1 MLNKGISLPMGL
13 WMTALLVSP
22 VVAHNVLKEN
32 VRALHTA
39 RMPAEFI
46 NGGQITTDLRN
57 GCLSWP
63 RLVVNARKLSVKAF
77 YFIFFDGAAPGMV
90 GGM

>member
-1 MLNKGISLPMGL
+1 MLNKGVSLPMGL

-63 RLVVNARKLSVKAF
+63 RLVVNARKLSVKAL

>member
-1 MLNKGISLPMGL
+1 
-13 WMTALLVSP
+13 MTALLVSP
-22 VVAHNVLKEN
+22 VVDQKVLKEN
-32 VRALHTA
+32 FRALHTA
-39 RMPAEFI
+39 RMPADFI

-63 RLVVNARKLSVKAF
+63 RLVVNARKLSVKAL

>member
-1 MLNKGISLPMGL
+1 MLNKGVSLPMGL

-22 VVAHNVLKEN
+22 VVAQKVSKEN
-32 VRALHTA
+32 VRALSAA

-46 NGGQITTDLRN
+46 NGGQVTTDLRN

-63 RLVVNARKLSVKAF
+63 RVVVNA
-77 YFIFFDGAAPGMV
+77 
-90 GGM
+90 

>member
-1 MLNKGISLPMGL
+1 MLNEGFSLPMGL

-22 VVAHNVLKEN
+22 VVDQKLLKEN

-57 GCLSWP
+57 GCLLWP

>member
-1 MLNKGISLPMGL
+1 MLNKGVSLPMGL

-46 NGGQITTDLRN
+46 NGGQVTTDLRN

-63 RLVVNARKLSVKAF
+63 RVVVIA
-77 YFIFFDGAAPGMV
+77 
-90 GGM
+90 

>member
-1 MLNKGISLPMGL
+1 MLNKGVSLPMGL

-22 VVAHNVLKEN
+22 VVAHNVSKEN

-46 NGGQITTDLRN
+46 NGGQVTTDLRN

-63 RLVVNARKLSVKAF
+63 RVVVNARKLSVKAF
-77 YFIFFDGAAPGMV
+77 YFIFFDGAAPVMV

>member
-1 MLNKGISLPMGL
+1 MLNEGVSLPMGL

-22 VVAHNVLKEN
+22 VVVQKVLKEN

-46 NGGQITTDLRN
+46 NGGQITTALRN

>member
-1 MLNKGISLPMGL
+1 MLNKGVRQPTRLL
-13 WMTALLVSP
+13 MTSLLVSH
-22 VVAHNVLKEN
+22 VVDQKVLKEN

>member
-1 MLNKGISLPMGL
+1 MLNEGVSLPMGL

-22 VVAHNVLKEN
+22 VVDHNVSKEN

-39 RMPAEFI
+39 RMLADFI

-57 GCLSWP
+57 GCLLWP